1 MYRAQPPPRKYEEY
15 AYVLDFNSRG
25 KSSTVRG
32 REGIIVT
39 AIGEDRLTLLEVLGI
54 PNSTFEIGEKIYIGK
69 DGRTKVLSVLGKME
83 YDKISS
89 SAQSELQTVVQTIVT
104 AIGEDR
110 LTLLEILGIPNTT
123 FEIGEKIYIGK
134 DGRTKVLSVLG
145 KMEYDKISSSAQ
157 SELPTVV
164 QTIVTANESKFVEYL
179 NNARPLTPRIHA
191 LELIPGIGKTYM
203 KTMLEE
209 REKKKFESYQDLQD
223 RVGFKDPV
231 KHISERIMD
240 EITGESRMNLF
251 VKR

>member
-1 MYRAQPPPRKYEEY
+1 MYRAQSPPRKYEEY

-39 AIGEDRLTLLEVLGI
+39 AIGEDRLTLLEVLGV
-54 PNSTFEIGEKIYIGK
+54 PNSIFDIGERIYIGK
-69 DGRTKVLSVLGKME
+69 EGRTKVLSVLGKME
-83 YDKISS
+83 YDNVSS
-89 SAQSELQTVVQTIVT
+89 SAQSELNAVVENIVT
-104 AIGEDR
+104 
-110 LTLLEILGIPNTT
+110 N
-123 FEIGEKIYIGK
+123 
-134 DGRTKVLSVLG
+134 
-145 KMEYDKISSSAQ
+145 
-157 SELPTVV
+157 
-164 QTIVTANESKFVEYL
+164 NESKFVEYL

-223 RVGFKDPV
+223 RVGFKEPI
-231 KHISERIMD
+231 KHISERILD
-240 EITGESRMNLF
+240 EITGQSRMNLF

>member
-1 MYRAQPPPRKYEEY
+1 LHRAQIPPRKYEEY

-32 REGIIVT
+32 REGIIIT
-39 AIGEDRLTLLEVLGI
+39 AIGEDRLTILEILGI

-69 DGRTKVLSVLGKME
+69 EGRTKVLSVLGKME

-89 SAQSELQTVVQTIVT
+89 SAQSELESVVQKIVT
-104 AIGEDR
+104 
-110 LTLLEILGIPNTT
+110 N
-123 FEIGEKIYIGK
+123 
-134 DGRTKVLSVLG
+134 
-145 KMEYDKISSSAQ
+145 
-157 SELPTVV
+157 
-164 QTIVTANESKFVEYL
+164 NESKFVEYL

-203 KTMLEE
+203 KNMLEE
-209 REKKKFESYQDLQD
+209 RDKKKFESYHDLQE
-223 RVGFKDPV
+223 RVGFKEPI
-231 KHISERIMD
+231 KHISERIIH

>member
-1 MYRAQPPPRKYEEY
+1 MHRAQSPPRKYEEH

-69 DGRTKVLSVLGKME
+69 EGRTKVLSVLGKME

-89 SAQSELQTVVQTIVT
+89 SAQSELEIVIETIVT
-104 AIGEDR
+104 
-110 LTLLEILGIPNTT
+110 TN
-123 FEIGEKIYIGK
+123 
-134 DGRTKVLSVLG
+134 
-145 KMEYDKISSSAQ
+145 
-157 SELPTVV
+157 EL
-164 QTIVTANESKFVEYL
+164 KFVSYL
-179 NNARPLTPRIHA
+179 NNAQPLTPRIHA

-209 REKKKFESYQDLQD
+209 REKKKFESYKDLQE
-223 RVGFKDPV
+223 RVGFKEPI
-231 KHISERIMD
+231 KHISERILD